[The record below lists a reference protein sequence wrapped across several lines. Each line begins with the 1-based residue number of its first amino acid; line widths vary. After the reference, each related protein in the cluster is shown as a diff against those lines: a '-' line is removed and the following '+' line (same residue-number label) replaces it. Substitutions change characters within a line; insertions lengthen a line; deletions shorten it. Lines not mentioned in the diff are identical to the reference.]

1 MKSSR
6 RLEFGFRLRKVGGD
20 TGRVVLGQV
29 MKNLT
34 YWDRFKKYICEPNQL
49 EFEME
54 YYNMELFPKN

>member
-1 MKSSR
+1 M
-6 RLEFGFRLRKVGGD
+6 GGD
-20 TGRVVLGQV
+20 AGRVILGQV